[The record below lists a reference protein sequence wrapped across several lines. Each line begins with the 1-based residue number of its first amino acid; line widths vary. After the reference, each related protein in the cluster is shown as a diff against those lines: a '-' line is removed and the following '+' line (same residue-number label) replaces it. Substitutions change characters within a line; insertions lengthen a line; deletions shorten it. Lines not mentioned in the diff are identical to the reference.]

1 LGSHLR
7 MDQVNHNLAKRVVAR
22 AANQSD
28 ALAVEL
34 DGELVG
40 KLPVTFQVIP
50 RALRVRCP
58 RT

>member
-1 LGSHLR
+1 

-22 AANQSD
+22 AANHD
-28 ALAVEL
+28 VALAVEL

-40 KLPVTFQVIP
+40 KLPVTFQVIS

-58 RT
+58 QT